1 MYSIELGQLDKKNVL
16 SKVQGTIEDFAEEY
30 GLHNH
35 FGTISFA
42 MTALMTKL
50 FENSSDYQRAD
61 VVFNIDNDGVSVDIH
76 AEQECKALADALDHE
91 ESTDLFAIRKLTDQ
105 LEYSADGR
113 DFSITFDV
121 KPVFNSQNHTAA
133 AYEKKRQNVQIF

>member
-30 GLHNH
+30 G
-35 FGTISFA
+35 FSFA

-50 FENSSDYQRAD
+50 FENSSDLQRAD
-61 VVFNIDNDGVSVDIH
+61 VVFNLDNDGVSVDIH

-113 DFSITFDV
+113 DFSITFEV

-133 AYEKKRQNVQIF
+133 AYEKSRQNVQTF